1 MTINK
6 HMEKEIKEMHLR
18 QDSFEQRLFRI
29 EEMYKNLEKQ
39 NKDIL
44 DLLRP
49 ISSTYNAATTLRKWI
64 NALAIAI
71 VTFVGAFFALRQI
84 YNYLLHKPQ

>member
-1 MTINK
+1 
-6 HMEKEIKEMHLR
+6 MEQKIKEIHLR

-39 NKDIL
+39 NNDIME
-44 DLLRP
+44 LLKP
-49 ISSTYNAATTLRKWI
+49 ISSTYNAATTLRKWV

-71 VTFVGAFFALRQI
+71 VTFVGAFFALRQL
-84 YNYLLHKPQ
+84 YNYLTNKP